1 MIQIAKIQ
9 FNPFGENT
17 YILHNGED
25 AIIVDCGAYNAKEMQ
40 TLEAFLTKNNLKPVM
55 VASTHGHIDHI
66 CGANNACLQW
76 NIPFALSSLD
86 SEILASNL
94 DYAPSMGFNLK
105 AVPQINIDLSK
116 QSQITLGDD
125 VIDIIPTP
133 GHTPGGVCLYVKNQ
147 NFIISGD
154 TLFAGSIGR
163 TDLPGGDY
171 NALMNSIIKNLI
183 PLDGTTKIF
192 PGHGPDT
199 TLAHEAMYNPFITE
213 VMQGEVKY

>member
-17 YILHNGED
+17 YILYSGTQ
-25 AIIVDCGAYNAKEMQ
+25 AIIVDCGASNPKEMQ
-40 TLEAFLTKNNLKPVM
+40 TLEAFLEKNSLKPIM

-66 CGANNACLQW
+66 CGAYDACRRW
-76 NIPFALSSLD
+76 DIPFAMSSLD
-86 SEILASNL
+86 AEILTSNL
-94 DYAPSMGFNLK
+94 DFAASMGFNLD
-105 AVPQINIDLSK
+105 ATPQIAIDLSK
-116 QSQITLGDD
+116 QTQITLGQD
-125 VIDIIPTP
+125 VIDIIPSA
-133 GHTPGGVCLYVKNQ
+133 GHTPGGVCFYIKAQ
-147 NFIISGD
+147 NFILSGD

-171 NALMNSIIKNLI
+171 NALMTSIVKNLI

-199 TLAHEAMYNPFITE
+199 TLAHEAMYNPFVSE
-213 VMQGEVKY
+213 VLQGEVKY